1 MGNIETLKAEQIN
14 ETAMRMSRKG
24 IPSSR
29 KAWQIPNM
37 LHSVRTANVDHGNGV
52 RPMCSGAAGT
62 GHDFQV
68 TNGFRNNSGMLSG
81 HSNLP
86 SIEIVVN
93 AAAHAPEILRSA

>member
-1 MGNIETLKAEQIN
+1 MGNIKTLKAEQIN

-37 LHSVRTANVDHGNGV
+37 SHSVRTANVDHGNGV
-52 RPMCSGAAGT
+52 RMCSGVAGT

-68 TNGFRNNSGMLSG
+68 TNGLRNNSGVLSG

-86 SIEIVVN
+86 SVEIVVN

>member
-1 MGNIETLKAEQIN
+1 MGNIKTLKAEQIN

-37 LHSVRTANVDHGNGV
+37 SHSVRTANVDHGNGV
-52 RPMCSGAAGT
+52 RMCSGAAGT

-68 TNGFRNNSGMLSG
+68 TNGLRNNSGVLSG

-86 SIEIVVN
+86 SVEIVVN